1 MLKSLWKKHRVSGG
15 LIYVGEDMVQ
25 WRDIVNTAEHNE
37 TFDFTKCGELLTDES
52 LFNFLK
58 GAVLGL
64 QGDGNV
70 LAQNKWDGN
79 VEIFWIRVNFVT

>member
-1 MLKSLWKKHRVSGG
+1 
-15 LIYVGEDMVQ
+15 MVQ

-70 LAQNKWDGN
+70 LAQNK
-79 VEIFWIRVNFVT
+79 